1 MSCVW
6 GCMCV
11 VFVND
16 HPGKLAPS
24 LALYPRLL
32 YGSTHVAFHR
42 AFVQVTDVEGAGL
55 FFWGGLDWRDTVC
68 SYGVVCTQE
77 ARHRK
82 PYYGRTDGP
91 AAGGPRVGQEGP
103 QQPGTELAAA

>member
-11 VFVND
+11 MFVND

-42 AFVQVTDVEGAGL
+42 ALVQVTDVEGAGL
-55 FFWGGLDWRDTVC
+55 FFFCWIGTTRFVAM
-68 SYGVVCTQE
+68 VFICTQE

-82 PYYGRTDGP
+82 PHGRTDGP
-91 AAGGPRVGQEGP
+91 AAGGPRVGREGP